1 MKTIPVTCVISGKKN
16 IFNTDYFNS
25 KAIKFNGKDNLL
37 KYYITS
43 EVKKLAEKG
52 LNVGEIRKII
62 GSSSD
67 IEVTV
72 EYYNEIKRHNNIENR
87 INNFVPLSV
96 FSCFETDDEVKNFLK
111 QL

>member
-16 IFNTDYFNS
+16 IFNTDYFNG
-25 KAIKFNGKDNLL
+25 KAVKFNGKDNLL

-67 IEVTV
+67 IEVTN
-72 EYYNEIKRHNNIENR
+72 EYFNDIKRHNNIENR

-111 QL
+111 QI